1 MTYLILTVLLS
12 TVIIIIFK
20 VMGLWKIDVL
30 QAITFN
36 YFFASVTGF
45 LMIDKAVSF
54 GTILAKPWIYM
65 AIISGAFFIM
75 TFFLFALSTR
85 KAGVSITAVSS
96 KMSVILPVTAGF
108 LWFGDTMSVYKLMGI
123 VIGLSSFYFIF
134 YNGQKVKPD
143 WRFILI
149 PLLLLIGNGM
159 NDTLVKYTQVN
170 YLKGDEDIFIQV
182 VFTISLIF
190 GGIYLLVRLMLKKE
204 TLHLN
209 SVLFG
214 LFLGAINFFGAYTF
228 LKSMGLYQASFL
240 FPVVNVSV
248 VVLSSLVGV
257 IAFKEVLK
265 RINIIG
271 VIMATIAILLISVG

>member
-54 GTILAKPWIYM
+54 GTVLAKPWIYM

>member
-54 GTILAKPWIYM
+54 GTVLAKPWIYM

-271 VIMATIAILLISVG
+271 VIMATMAILLISVG

>member
-1 MTYLILTVLLS
+1 
-12 TVIIIIFK
+12 
-20 VMGLWKIDVL
+20 MGLWKIDVL

-45 LMIDKAVSF
+45 LMMEKAVSF

-108 LWFGDTMSVYKLMGI
+108 LWFGDTLSAYKIMGI
-123 VIGLSSFYFIF
+123 VIGLGSFYFIF
-134 YNGQKVKPD
+134 YSGQKAKPD

-170 YLKGDEDIFIQV
+170 YLKGDEDLYIQV

-190 GGIYLLVRLMLKKE
+190 GGIYLLIRLMLKKE

-209 SVLFG
+209 SILFG

-240 FPVVNVSV
+240 FPIVNVSV

-265 RINIIG
+265 RINMIG
-271 VIMATIAILLISVG
+271 IIMAIVAILLISVG

>member
-1 MTYLILTVLLS
+1 MIYLILTILLS
-12 TVIIIIFK
+12 TIIIIIFK
-20 VMGLWKIDVL
+20 VMGLWKISVL

-45 LMIDKAVSF
+45 VMMEKAVSL
-54 GTILAKPWIYM
+54 GAILVKPWMFM
-65 AIISGAFFIM
+65 AVISGAFFIM
-75 TFFLFALSTR
+75 TFFLFALSTK

-108 LWFGDTMSVYKLMGI
+108 LWFGDTMSIYKVVGI
-123 VIGLSSFYFIF
+123 IIGLGSFYLIF
-134 YNGQKVKPD
+134 YNGQKIKPD
-143 WRFILI
+143 WRFVLL

-170 YLKGDEDIFIQV
+170 YLNGDEDIFIQV
-182 VFTISLIF
+182 VFTISLLL
-190 GGIYLLVRLMLKKE
+190 GGIYLLVRLLLKKE

-248 VVLSSLVGV
+248 VVLSSLAGV
-257 IAFKEVLK
+257 VAFKEVLK
-265 RINIIG
+265 TINLIG
-271 VIMATIAILLISVG
+271 VLMAVVAILLISVG